1 MNANGREWVARILGM
16 AALLA
21 AAWTAEAATPVPSG
35 RWSFVFNDA
44 KGRPDRPIRVY
55 TFRGRKCDSTCPMLF
70 IMSGEKRNAYDYLAY
85 WDSLAD
91 RNNLIL
97 VAPEFAKDRWPKAAA
112 YNLGDVAEQKDR
124 EKWAFSAIEHIFD
137 EIRDGQKDY
146 MIFGHSAG
154 GQFVQRMAFFRP
166 DNRAKV
172 MVAANPGWYT
182 MPEWRKDKGA
192 EPFPYSLVN
201 APVGDAELRQA
212 LAKRVILMA
221 GENDSDP
228 DAENL
233 NKSAAAKKQGESRV
247 ERAENFIKAMNQA
260 AQELG
265 VKNAW
270 EYVEVPQ
277 TAHDAEAMS
286 RAAAEQLGLKR

>member
-21 AAWTAEAATPVPSG
+21 AAWTADAATPVPSG

-166 DNRAKV
+166 DNRARV

-192 EPFPYSLVN
+192 EPFPYSLVD

-212 LAKRVILMA
+212 LAKRVIVMA

-233 NKSAAAKKQGESRV
+233 NKSAAAKKQGDSRV
-247 ERAENFIKAMNQA
+247 ERAENFIKALNQA

-270 EYVEVPQ
+270 EYVEVPA

>member
-1 MNANGREWVARILGM
+1 MKTILV
-16 AALLA
+16 AALLLA
-21 AAWTAEAATPVPSG
+21 SAIPALAATPVPSG
-35 RWSFVFNDA
+35 RWSFVFEDR

-55 TFRGRKCDSTCPMLF
+55 TYRGRKCDTACPILF
-70 IMSGEKRNAYDYLAY
+70 LMAGEKRNAYDYLAH

-97 VAPEFAKDRWPKAAA
+97 VAPEFAKDRWPKAAG

-146 MIFGHSAG
+146 IIFGHSAG

-166 DNRAKV
+166 DNRASV

-182 MPEWRKDKGA
+182 MPEWRKDKA

-201 APVGDAELRQA
+201 APVGEAELRQA
-212 LAKRVILMA
+212 LARRVLLLV
-221 GENDSDP
+221 GEKDSDP

-233 NKSAAAKKQGESRV
+233 NQSAGAKKQGESRL
-247 ERAENFIKAMNQA
+247 ERGENFIKAMTAA

-265 VKNAW
+265 VKLGW
-270 EYVEVPQ
+270 QYHEVPD
-277 TAHDAEAMS
+277 TAHDAAAMS
-286 RAAAEQLGLKR
+286 RAAGELLGFKR